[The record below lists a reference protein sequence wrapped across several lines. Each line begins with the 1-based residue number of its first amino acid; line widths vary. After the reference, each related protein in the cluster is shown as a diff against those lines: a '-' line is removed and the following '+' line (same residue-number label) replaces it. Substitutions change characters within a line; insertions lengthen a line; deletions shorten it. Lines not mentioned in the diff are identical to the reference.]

1 MTSSANQPFLAA
13 IQLFVDGS
21 KQEIEE
27 AVRRTGIKI
36 LGRLVDMSP
45 VGQPEIW
52 QVNQTAS
59 AYNTAVREHNA
70 ALRDDPANLTKA
82 GRLRRGLRVNDS
94 MDIKKPEGYVGG
106 RFKNNWY
113 VGLDSQPTATNDT
126 PDASGQGSNSRG
138 QAVLE
143 VFRVGQVNSIYFTN
157 NLPYAQALENGHSN
171 QAPGGMV
178 GLTALDAAEY
188 FREAMSEVRNGR

>member
-70 ALRDDPANLTKA
+70 ALRDDPSNLTKS

-113 VGLDSQPTATNDT
+113 VGFDSQPTETNDT

-138 QAVLE
+138 LAVLE
-143 VFRVGQVNSIYFTN
+143 VFRVGQVSAIYFTN

-178 GLTALDAAEY
+178 GLTALDAAIY
-188 FREAMSEVRNGR
+188 FREAMNEVRNGR

>member
-1 MTSSANQPFLAA
+1 MASTANQPFLAA
-13 IQLFVDGS
+13 IQLFVDSS
-21 KQEIEE
+21 KQEMDEV
-27 AVRRTGIKI
+27 VRRTGIKI
-36 LGRLVDMSP
+36 LGRLVEMSP
-45 VGQPEIW
+45 IGNPNVW

-59 AYNTAVREHNA
+59 TYNDAVRDHNA
-70 ALRDDPANLTKA
+70 ALRDDPANLTKS
-82 GRLRRGLRVNDS
+82 GRLRRGLHVNDS

-113 VGLDSQPTATNDT
+113 VGFDSQPTETNDT

-138 QAVLE
+138 LAVLE
-143 VFRVGQVNSIYFTN
+143 VFRVGQVSTIYFTN

-178 GLTALDAAEY
+178 GLTALDAAIY
-188 FREAMSEVRNGR
+188 FREAMNEVRNGR

>member
-113 VGLDSQPTATNDT
+113 VGLDSQPTETNDT
-126 PDASGQGSNSRG
+126 LDASGQGSNTRG
-138 QAVLE
+138 LAVLE

-178 GLTALDAAEY
+178 GLTALDAAQY

>member
-27 AVRRTGIKI
+27 TVRRTGIKI

-113 VGLDSQPTATNDT
+113 VGLDSQPTETNDT

-138 QAVLE
+138 LAVLE
-143 VFRVGQVNSIYFTN
+143 VFRVGQVNSIFFTN
-157 NLPYAQALENGHSN
+157 NLPYAPALENGHSN

-178 GLTALDAAEY
+178 GLTALDAAIY

>member
-82 GRLRRGLRVNDS
+82 GRLRRGLSVNDS

-113 VGLDSQPTATNDT
+113 VGLDSQPTETNDT

-138 QAVLE
+138 LAVLE

-157 NLPYAQALENGHSN
+157 NLPYAPALENGHSN

-178 GLTALDAAEY
+178 GLTALDAAQY
-188 FREAMSEVRNGR
+188 FREAMNEVRNGR

>member
-1 MTSSANQPFLAA
+1 MASTANQPFLAA
-13 IQLFVDGS
+13 IQLFVDSS
-21 KQEIEE
+21 KQDMDEV
-27 AVRRTGIKI
+27 VRRTGIKI
-36 LGRLVDMSP
+36 LGRLVEMSP
-45 VGQPEIW
+45 IGNPDLW

-59 AYNTAVREHNA
+59 AYNDAVRDHNA
-70 ALRDDPANLTKA
+70 ALRNDPANLTKG
-82 GRLRRGLRVNDS
+82 GRLKRGLRVNDS
-94 MDIKKPEGYVGG
+94 MDVKKPDGYVGG

-113 VGLDSQPTATNDT
+113 VGFDSQPTESNDT

-138 QAVLE
+138 LAVLE

-157 NLPYAQALENGHSN
+157 NMPYAAALENGHSG

-178 GLTALDAAEY
+178 GITALDAAQL

>member
-1 MTSSANQPFLAA
+1 MASTANQPFLAA
-13 IQLFVDGS
+13 IQLFVDSS
-21 KQEIEE
+21 KQEMDEV
-27 AVRRTGIKI
+27 VRRTGIKI
-36 LGRLVDMSP
+36 LGRLVEMSP
-45 VGQPEIW
+45 IGNPNVW

-59 AYNTAVREHNA
+59 TYNDAVRDHNA
-70 ALRDDPANLTKA
+70 ALRDDPANLTKS

-113 VGLDSQPTATNDT
+113 VGLDSQPTETNDT
-126 PDASGQGSNSRG
+126 PDASGKGSNSRG
-138 QAVLE
+138 LAVLE

-178 GLTALDAAEY
+178 GLTALDAAQY

>member
-113 VGLDSQPTATNDT
+113 VGFDSQPTETNDT

-138 QAVLE
+138 LAVLE

-178 GLTALDAAEY
+178 GLTALDAAQY
-188 FREAMSEVRNGR
+188 FLEAMSEVRNGR

>member
-113 VGLDSQPTATNDT
+113 VGLNSQPTETNDT

-138 QAVLE
+138 LAVLE

-178 GLTALDAAEY
+178 GLTALDAAQY
-188 FREAMSEVRNGR
+188 FREAMSEVHNGR

>member
-1 MTSSANQPFLAA
+1 MDSTANQPFLAA

-21 KQEIEE
+21 KQEMDQV
-27 AVRRTGIKI
+27 VRRTGIKI
-36 LGRLVDMSP
+36 LGRLVEMSP
-45 VGQPEIW
+45 VGQPDIW
-52 QVNQTAS
+52 EVNQTAS

-70 ALRDDPANLTKA
+70 ALRENPANLTKA
-82 GRLRRGLRVNDS
+82 GRLKRGLRVNDS

-113 VGLDSQPTATNDT
+113 VGFDSQPAESNDT

-138 QAVLE
+138 LAVLE
-143 VFRVGQVNSIYFTN
+143 VFRAGHVSSIYFTN
-157 NLPYAQALENGHSN
+157 NLPYAQALENGHSS

-178 GLTALDAAEY
+178 GLTALDAAQY
-188 FREAMSEVRNGR
+188 FREAMSEVRNGQ

>member
-1 MTSSANQPFLAA
+1 MASSANQPFLAA
-13 IQLFVDGS
+13 IQLFVDSS
-21 KQEIEE
+21 KQEMDEV
-27 AVRRTGIKI
+27 VRRTGIKI
-36 LGRLVDMSP
+36 LGRLVEMSP
-45 VGQPEIW
+45 VGRPETW

-70 ALRDDPANLTKA
+70 ALRDDPGNLTKS
-82 GRLRRGLRVNDS
+82 GRLKRGLRVNDS

-113 VGLDSQPTATNDT
+113 VGFDSQPMETNDT

-138 QAVLE
+138 LAVLE
-143 VFRVGQVNSIYFTN
+143 VFRVGQVSTIYFTN

-178 GLTALDAAEY
+178 GLTALDAAQY
-188 FREAMSEVRNGR
+188 FREAMNEVRNGR

>member
-1 MTSSANQPFLAA
+1 MTSSVNQPFLAA

-21 KQEIEE
+21 KQEIDE
-27 AVRRTGIKI
+27 AARRTGIKI
-36 LGRLVDMSP
+36 LGRLVEMSP
-45 VGQPEIW
+45 VGQPETW

-70 ALRDDPANLTKA
+70 ALRVDPANLTKS
-82 GRLRRGLRVNDS
+82 GRLKRGLRVNDS

-113 VGLDSQPTATNDT
+113 VGFDSQPTETNDT

-138 QAVLE
+138 LAVLE
-143 VFRVGQVNSIYFTN
+143 VFRVGQVSTIYFTN

-178 GLTALDAAEY
+178 GLTALDAAQY
-188 FREAMSEVRNGR
+188 FREAMNEVRNGR

>member
-1 MTSSANQPFLAA
+1 MTSSVNQPFLAA

-21 KQEIEE
+21 KQEIDE

-36 LGRLVDMSP
+36 LGRLVEMSP
-45 VGQPEIW
+45 VGQPETW

-70 ALRDDPANLTKA
+70 ALRDDPANLTKS
-82 GRLRRGLRVNDS
+82 GRLKRGLRVNDS
-94 MDIKKPEGYVGG
+94 MEIKKPEGYVGG

-113 VGLDSQPTATNDT
+113 VGFDSQPTQSNDT

-138 QAVLE
+138 MAVLE
-143 VFRVGQVNSIYFTN
+143 YSEWARSARFTSPITCHMRQRWKTVIPPR
-157 NLPYAQALENGHSN
+157 LRAGWWALQLS
-171 QAPGGMV
+171 
-178 GLTALDAAEY
+178 T
-188 FREAMSEVRNGR
+188 RRSCSVRQ

>member
-1 MTSSANQPFLAA
+1 MASTANQPFLAA
-13 IQLFVDGS
+13 IQLFVDSS
-21 KQEIEE
+21 KQEMDEV
-27 AVRRTGIKI
+27 VRRTGIKI

-113 VGLDSQPTATNDT
+113 VGFDSQPMETNDT

-138 QAVLE
+138 LAVLE
-143 VFRVGQVNSIYFTN
+143 VFRVGQVSTIYFTN

-178 GLTALDAAEY
+178 GLTALDAAQY
-188 FREAMSEVRNGR
+188 FREAMNEVRNGR

>member
-21 KQEIEE
+21 KQEIEG

-59 AYNTAVREHNA
+59 AYNTAVREHNV

-113 VGLDSQPTATNDT
+113 VGLDSQPTETNDT

-138 QAVLE
+138 LAVLE

-157 NLPYAQALENGHSN
+157 NLPYAPALENGHSN

-178 GLTALDAAEY
+178 GLTALDAAQY

>member
-138 QAVLE
+138 MAVLE
-143 VFRVGQVNSIYFTN
+143 VFRVGQVSSIYFTN
-157 NLPYAQALENGHSN
+157 NLPYAAALENGHST

-178 GLTALDAAEY
+178 GITAIDAAQL

>member
-21 KQEIEE
+21 KQDIEE

-113 VGLDSQPTATNDT
+113 VGLDSQPTETNDT
-126 PDASGQGSNSRG
+126 PDASGQGSNTRG
-138 QAVLE
+138 LAVLE
-143 VFRVGQVNSIYFTN
+143 GFRVGQVNSIYFTN

-178 GLTALDAAEY
+178 GLTALDAAQY

>member
-138 QAVLE
+138 LAVLE

-178 GLTALDAAEY
+178 GLTALDAAQY
-188 FREAMSEVRNGR
+188 FREAISEVRNGR

>member
-1 MTSSANQPFLAA
+1 MASTSNQPFLAA

-21 KQEIEE
+21 KQEMDQV
-27 AVRRTGIKI
+27 VRRTGIKI
-36 LGRLVDMSP
+36 LGRLVEISP
-45 VGQPEIW
+45 VGQPDIW
-52 QVNQTAS
+52 EVNQTAS

-70 ALRDDPANLTKA
+70 ALRENPANLTKA
-82 GRLRRGLRVNDS
+82 GRLKRGLRVNDS

-113 VGLDSQPTATNDT
+113 VGFDSQPTESNDT

-138 QAVLE
+138 LAVLE
-143 VFRVGQVNSIYFTN
+143 VFRVGHVSSIYFTN
-157 NLPYAQALENGHSN
+157 NLPYAQALENGHSS

-178 GLTALDAAEY
+178 GLTALDAAQY
-188 FREAMSEVRNGR
+188 FREAMSEVRNGQ

>member
-21 KQEIEE
+21 KEEIEE

-113 VGLDSQPTATNDT
+113 VGLDSQPTETNDT
-126 PDASGQGSNSRG
+126 PDASGQGSNTRG
-138 QAVLE
+138 LAVLE
-143 VFRVGQVNSIYFTN
+143 VFRVGQVSTIYFTN

-178 GLTALDAAEY
+178 GLTALDAAQY
-188 FREAMSEVRNGR
+188 FREAMNEVRNGR

>member
-113 VGLDSQPTATNDT
+113 VGLDSQPTETNDT

-138 QAVLE
+138 LAVLE

-178 GLTALDAAEY
+178 GLTALDAAQY

>member
-13 IQLFVDGS
+13 IQLFIDGS

-27 AVRRTGIKI
+27 TVRRTGIKI

-113 VGLDSQPTATNDT
+113 VGLDSQPTETNDT

-138 QAVLE
+138 LAVLE

-157 NLPYAQALENGHSN
+157 NLPYAPALENGHSN

-178 GLTALDAAEY
+178 GLTALDAAQY

>member
-113 VGLDSQPTATNDT
+113 VGLDSQPTETNDT

-138 QAVLE
+138 LAVLE
-143 VFRVGQVNSIYFTN
+143 VFKVGQVSTIYFTN

-178 GLTALDAAEY
+178 GLTALDAAQY
-188 FREAMSEVRNGR
+188 FREAMNEVRNGR

>member
-13 IQLFVDGS
+13 IQLFVDSS

-113 VGLDSQPTATNDT
+113 VGLDSQPTETNDT

-138 QAVLE
+138 LAVLE

-157 NLPYAQALENGHSN
+157 NLPYAPALENGHSN

-178 GLTALDAAEY
+178 GLTALDAAQY

>member
-70 ALRDDPANLTKA
+70 ALRDDPSNLTKA

-113 VGLDSQPTATNDT
+113 VGLNSQPTETNDT

-138 QAVLE
+138 LAVLE

-178 GLTALDAAEY
+178 GLTALDAAQY
-188 FREAMSEVRNGR
+188 FREAMSEVHNGR

>member
-13 IQLFVDGS
+13 IQLFVDSS
-21 KQEIEE
+21 KQEMDEV
-27 AVRRTGIKI
+27 VRRTGIKI
-36 LGRLVDMSP
+36 LGRLVEMSP
-45 VGQPEIW
+45 VGRPETW

-70 ALRDDPANLTKA
+70 ALRDDPGNLTKS
-82 GRLRRGLRVNDS
+82 GRLKRGLRVNDP
-94 MDIKKPEGYVGG
+94 MDIKKPDGYVGG

-113 VGLDSQPTATNDT
+113 VGFDSQPTETNDT

-138 QAVLE
+138 LAVLE
-143 VFRVGQVNSIYFTN
+143 VFRVGQVSSIYFTN
-157 NLPYAQALENGHSN
+157 NLPYAAALENGHSG

-178 GLTALDAAEY
+178 GITALDAAQL
-188 FREAMSEVRNGR
+188 FREAMNEVRNGR